1 MRKMPPPFLDR
12 YSHIL
17 KSVKKKQKEYDEFD
31 ISGFA
36 GCWLRREH
44 EHFTNIKHFLIH
56 SDNDSIYGTLYNVI

>member
-1 MRKMPPPFLDR
+1 MTLLSHVCNNRMRKMPPPFLDR

-36 GCWLRREH
+36 GC
-44 EHFTNIKHFLIH
+44 
-56 SDNDSIYGTLYNVI
+56 

>member
-1 MRKMPPPFLDR
+1 MPPPFLDR

-36 GCWLRREH
+36 GCSDFE
-44 EHFTNIKHFLIH
+44 ENMNISQISNIF
-56 SDNDSIYGTLYNVI
+56 